1 MVIVFAIVYLLS
13 ISSTLPKTSTPDN
26 TVAAGVPKSREYSG
40 LWGVLWFR
48 GAMSE
53 IWASG
58 AMAGRSSRRTEPVV
72 SSRRARAHMAR
83 FGEGEAVM
91 YPTILL
97 AAALQ
102 NWDRYSA
109 HALAAREVAATLAK
123 GASHHL
129 HVLTVYAPPPI
140 DTGNL
145 PAEIATRHRED
156 LMRRTDAL
164 MVEKM
169 DEYVAPL
176 KAEGL
181 EVTPILRTG
190 DPREVIVQVATNMNA
205 DLLILGSH
213 SKRGLLDIVLGGTAQ
228 QVSKSAPCLVVLVSP
243 KKEGGG

>member
-1 MVIVFAIVYLLS
+1 
-13 ISSTLPKTSTPDN
+13 
-26 TVAAGVPKSREYSG
+26 
-40 LWGVLWFR
+40 
-48 GAMSE
+48 
-53 IWASG
+53 
-58 AMAGRSSRRTEPVV
+58 
-72 SSRRARAHMAR
+72 MAR
-83 FGEGEAVM
+83 FGEGESVM
-91 YPTILL
+91 YTTILL

-102 NWDRYSA
+102 NWDRYST

-129 HVLTVYAPPPI
+129 HVLSVYDPPPI

-156 LMRRTDAL
+156 LLRRTDAL

-181 EVTPILRTG
+181 EVTPILRAG
-190 DPREVIVQVATNMNA
+190 APREVIVQVATSMQA

-243 KKEGGG
+243 KKEEGG

>member
-1 MVIVFAIVYLLS
+1 
-13 ISSTLPKTSTPDN
+13 
-26 TVAAGVPKSREYSG
+26 
-40 LWGVLWFR
+40 
-48 GAMSE
+48 
-53 IWASG
+53 
-58 AMAGRSSRRTEPVV
+58 
-72 SSRRARAHMAR
+72 MAR
-83 FGEGEAVM
+83 FGEGETMM
-91 YPTILL
+91 YTTILL

-129 HVLTVYAPPPI
+129 HVLSVYDPPPI

-145 PAEIATRHRED
+145 PAEIAARHRED
-156 LMRRTDAL
+156 LLRRTDAL

-169 DEYVAPL
+169 DAYVAPL

-181 EVTPILRTG
+181 EVIPILRTG
-190 DPREVIVQVATNMNA
+190 DPRDVIVQVATSMQA

-243 KKEGGG
+243 KKEEGG

>member
-1 MVIVFAIVYLLS
+1 MRWLGKQSQNGSRGIIQK
-13 ISSTLPKTSTPDN
+13 STS
-26 TVAAGVPKSREYSG
+26 
-40 LWGVLWFR
+40 
-48 GAMSE
+48 
-53 IWASG
+53 
-58 AMAGRSSRRTEPVV
+58 
-72 SSRRARAHMAR
+72 HMAQ
-83 FGEGEAVM
+83 FGEGEAIM
-91 YPTILL
+91 YTTILL

-123 GASHHL
+123 GASHNL
-129 HVLTVYAPPPI
+129 HVLSVYDPPPI
-140 DTGNL
+140 DTGAL

-156 LMRRTDAL
+156 LLRRTDAL

-169 DEYVAPL
+169 DAYVAPL

-190 DPREVIVQVATNMNA
+190 EPRDVIVQVATSMQA

-243 KKEGGG
+243 KKEEGG